1 MYCHFNVPEN
11 LFFLKLCFAKSPP
24 PPTKFLAYYR
34 KNFIHNKEILLF
46 SLLDW
51 EFSRADMGLPEDW
64 HRVSG

>member
-1 MYCHFNVPEN
+1 MYQKIF
-11 LFFLKLCFAKSPP
+11 LFLKLCFAKSPP
-24 PPTKFLAYYR
+24 PPPNTFLAYYQ

-46 SLLDW
+46 SLLDC

>member
-11 LFFLKLCFAKSPP
+11 LSFFEAMFCQIPP
-24 PPTKFLAYYR
+24 PPNKFLAYYQ

-46 SLLDW
+46 SLLDC